1 MSFSTL
7 SLCVSGCCDLLAMIM
22 TLVTGDWQL
31 APGSH
36 APGPRSHESAGPVSG
51 ARPFKAGDRARLP
64 TVGFKIS
71 AVQEVPN
78 SARDGVLFSPASHV
92 ARVTSHQPVTEV
104 QIMLRVFTGLGG
116 AEASQVCC

>member
-1 MSFSTL
+1 MIVTP
-7 SLCVSGCCDLLAMIM
+7 GHWLA
-22 TLVTGDWQL
+22 TGDWQL

-36 APGPRSHESAGPVSG
+36 APGPRSHESAGPVSE

-92 ARVTSHQPVTEV
+92 ARVTSHFTPASERGPDNAQSVYRTRRRGGESGLL
-104 QIMLRVFTGLGG
+104 LR
-116 AEASQVCC
+116 